1 MAEDSERLLSKPR
14 KTIKSEHIERISSLR
29 KSKLKALKSIEKN
42 YEKIVNLSKKMGH
55 LETTNTTNGT
65 KYLVDNANKQKKN
78 TRPSLVK
85 TSLTLDKPF
94 QDYENSKTNS
104 KLQTDQIILEWSSNR
119 KRNVSRF
126 TNESGHY
133 DVRYKEN
140 FNKNVS
146 EIINDVKHINP
157 QEETNSSSSNASKFS
172 NEVVVPSWRVV
183 LFKAN
188 YKLEKTENLNDETYL
203 KRHQKPETEEKQI
216 KRWDLR
222 RQREQYEREKLL
234 KINSTANNVN
244 SENDEDKLDENDDQL
259 LIEIVDS
266 KSGKDE
272 KVNANT
278 NTTLKKKT
286 IVVKRLSGN
295 KKPNANKNRYVEQEN
310 ARKNSITNNNMNNSN
325 KNVFKVYDFDIDSD
339 SNDNIFVHTQH

>member
-1 MAEDSERLLSKPR
+1 
-14 KTIKSEHIERISSLR
+14 
-29 KSKLKALKSIEKN
+29 
-42 YEKIVNLSKKMGH
+42 MGH

-188 YKLEKTENLNDETYL
+188 YKLEKTEVNLHALFISFFCE
-203 KRHQKPETEEKQI
+203 
-216 KRWDLR
+216 
-222 RQREQYEREKLL
+222 
-234 KINSTANNVN
+234 V
-244 SENDEDKLDENDDQL
+244 
-259 LIEIVDS
+259 
-266 KSGKDE
+266 
-272 KVNANT
+272 
-278 NTTLKKKT
+278 
-286 IVVKRLSGN
+286 
-295 KKPNANKNRYVEQEN
+295 
-310 ARKNSITNNNMNNSN
+310 
-325 KNVFKVYDFDIDSD
+325 
-339 SNDNIFVHTQH
+339 